1 MRLCHVCVASLLCYA
16 SSTILLEIIS
26 PDSGASLDLADLR
39 ANGGVNVDISVVVE
53 THAEFIHDVN
63 GSSICIYING
73 STFPNNLKFAA
84 AKGALGLVMPTTAW
98 QVGRTW
104 LHVQLFK
111 TSQSGQLEYWHHLI
125 FGVRVPNFCTGV
137 GRLTERCR

>member
-39 ANGGVNVDISVVVE
+39 ANGGVNVDISVEVE

-84 AKGALGLVMPTTAW
+84 AKGALGLLDDLP
-98 QVGRTW
+98 
-104 LHVQLFK
+104 
-111 TSQSGQLEYWHHLI
+111 
-125 FGVRVPNFCTGV
+125 RVPEAERAVAADHMGAGRGAASSV
-137 GRLTERCR
+137 GAEGGRGGAIARGGCDGRRCC